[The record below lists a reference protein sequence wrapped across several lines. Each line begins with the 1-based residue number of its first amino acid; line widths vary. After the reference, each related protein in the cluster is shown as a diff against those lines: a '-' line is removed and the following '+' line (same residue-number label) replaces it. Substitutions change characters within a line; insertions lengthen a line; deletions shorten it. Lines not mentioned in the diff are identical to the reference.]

1 MASKTRATS
10 SSLPATSG
18 RYSDGY
24 LRQSLALASAIF
36 DARLGITSRSQR
48 VGSLE
53 TPTPASARACSTAG
67 LTATS
72 PSTISTLG
80 RGTLGREKAERTWR

>member
-53 TPTPASARACSTAG
+53 TPTPACSTAG